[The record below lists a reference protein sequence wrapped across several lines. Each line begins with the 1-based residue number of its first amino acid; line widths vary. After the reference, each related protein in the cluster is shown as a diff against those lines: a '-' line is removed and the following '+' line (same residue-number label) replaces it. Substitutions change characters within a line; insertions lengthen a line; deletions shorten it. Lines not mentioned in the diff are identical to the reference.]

1 VALYHVVF
9 EHENFEASAQ
19 HIFEIVKYAQKNFPN
34 QKRILFLDIEGHRNA
49 AGGFDP
55 DMFEL
60 QQEFLIGFLVP
71 YLSEFYCPLIGAK
84 NPKPQRNDISDSF
97 VVVNVMSKE
106 TIGELMDKNDN
117 FDLWVADKDQWLKFR
132 KQ

>member
-1 VALYHVVF
+1 
-9 EHENFEASAQ
+9 
-19 HIFEIVKYAQKNFPN
+19 
-34 QKRILFLDIEGHRNA
+34 
-49 AGGFDP
+49 
-55 DMFEL
+55 
-60 QQEFLIGFLVP
+60 LIGFLAP
-71 YLSEFYCPLIGAK
+71 YLSELYCPLIGAK